1 MFSDDIN
8 LFEDISRSYVN
19 MEKDISRSYV
29 NMEKDNK
36 NKMIKVIENT
46 KDLIKLL
53 DASYTSIEVQYKV
66 KVLKELLYKID

>member
-8 LFEDISRSYVN
+8 LFEDISHSYVN
-19 MEKDISRSYV
+19 MEKD
-29 NMEKDNK
+29 KK
-36 NKMIKVIENT
+36 NTKMIKVIENT

-53 DASYTSIEVQYKV
+53 DASFTSYEIQEKV

>member
-8 LFEDISRSYVN
+8 LFEDISHSYVN
-19 MEKDISRSYV
+19 MEKES
-29 NMEKDNK
+29 K

-53 DASYTSIEVQYKV
+53 DASYTSIEIQDKV
-66 KVLKELLYKID
+66 KILKELLYKID

>member
-19 MEKDISRSYV
+19 MEK
-29 NMEKDNK
+29 ENK
-36 NKMIKVIENT
+36 NKMSKVIENT

-53 DASYTSIEVQYKV
+53 DASYTSQEVQEKV
-66 KVLKELLYKID
+66 KILKELLYKID

>member
-19 MEKDISRSYV
+19 MEKD
-29 NMEKDNK
+29 NK
-36 NKMIKVIENT
+36 NKMVKVIENT

-53 DASYTSIEVQYKV
+53 DASYTSYEVQEKV
-66 KVLKELLYKID
+66 KILKELLYKID

>member
-8 LFEDISRSYVN
+8 LFEDISHSYVN
-19 MEKDISRSYV
+19 MEKY
-29 NMEKDNK
+29 KK
-36 NKMIKVIENT
+36 TKMVKVIENT

-53 DASYTSIEVQYKV
+53 DASYTSYEIQEKV

>member
-1 MFSDDIN
+1 MFHDIN

-19 MEKDISRSYV
+19 MEKD
-29 NMEKDNK
+29 NK
-36 NKMIKVIENT
+36 NKMVKVIENT

-53 DASYTSIEVQYKV
+53 DASYTSYEVQEKV

>member
-8 LFEDISRSYVN
+8 LFEDISNSYVN
-19 MEKDISRSYV
+19 MEKY
-29 NMEKDNK
+29 KK
-36 NKMIKVIENT
+36 TKMVKVIENT

-53 DASYTSIEVQYKV
+53 DASYTSYEIQEKV

>member
-8 LFEDISRSYVN
+8 LFEDISC
-19 MEKDISRSYV
+19 SYV

-36 NKMIKVIENT
+36 NKMVKVIENT

-53 DASYTSIEVQYKV
+53 DASYTSYEVQEKI

>member
-8 LFEDISRSYVN
+8 LFEDISHSYVN
-19 MEKDISRSYV
+19 MEK
-29 NMEKDNK
+29 ECT

-53 DASYTSIEVQYKV
+53 DASYTSIEIQDKV
-66 KVLKELLYKID
+66 KILKELLYKID

>member
-19 MEKDISRSYV
+19 MEKD
-29 NMEKDNK
+29 NK
-36 NKMIKVIENT
+36 NKMVKVIENT

-53 DASYTSIEVQYKV
+53 DASYTSYEVQEKV

>member
-8 LFEDISRSYVN
+8 LFEDISHSYLN
-19 MEKDISRSYV
+19 MEKD
-29 NMEKDNK
+29 KK
-36 NKMIKVIENT
+36 TKMVKVIENT

-53 DASYTSIEVQYKV
+53 DASYTSCEIQEKV